1 MYIYCIYTHRQTN
14 FIHLSTFLRH
24 FLIQF
29 NHNGLFVV
37 DTVSLLTE
45 RLYSTL
51 ILGRSVNILPF
62 SIWTVSWPQSWNR
75 SGELCYLIGATGRL
89 IVTLV
94 PYHPLFPVVFWQPDW
109 IIVPNNCIICMPWWQ
124 THSLQT
130 GRLSASCI
138 YFPLLAYFLIPSF
151 IKHSGP
157 LPPSILWWTQE
168 GRIEFFQIIVSDRQP
183 KAPFTSDQINT
194 QLPAVRCHCRQ
205 GRGPRWPPHL
215 TLYVNGFRHRRQ
227 LRVIIQFRWLMN
239 TTIEDNGRFMCS
251 TSSFQIACMDW
262 ANQRPTDQRTFVFYP
277 FLQFIF
283 VNMSKNWMY
292 VYAKC
297 ET

>member
-29 NHNGLFVV
+29 THNDLFVV

-89 IVTLV
+89 IVTLI

-109 IIVPNNCIICMPWWQ
+109 IIVPNNCITCMPWWQ

-130 GRLSASCI
+130 GRLSVSCI

-183 KAPFTSDQINT
+183 KAPFTRSDKHPIT
-194 QLPAVRCHCRQ
+194 SGEMPLSA
-205 GRGPRWPPHL
+205 GPRTKMASSPD
-215 TLYVNGFRHRRQ
+215 TLRQ
-227 LRVIIQFRWLMN
+227 WIQAEKTAESNYSIPLINEYNHWR
-239 TTIEDNGRFMCS
+239 
-251 TSSFQIACMDW
+251 
-262 ANQRPTDQRTFVFYP
+262 
-277 FLQFIF
+277 
-283 VNMSKNWMY
+283 
-292 VYAKC
+292 
-297 ET
+297 